1 MQTSLEADDK
11 GLEPLKSSQAQQT
24 SPYTPEKD
32 LFSLLEEVCAKYAD
46 QDVAT
51 KHTNLDMVGER
62 FNKPEGSEV
71 GGYNQQAVMDGACEG
86 KVRES
91 VRSMQKMSPPPSP
104 KMMHRAASAND
115 CQVNRLKASESA
127 YRTASLSP
135 SRMGMTAYYT
145 HRSLPD
151 LGFLTDRR
159 KSAHVSEQAVEEYS
173 ENDDPFLHRTVTSL
187 FDPVKIPIILSP
199 LIGGSPDHLRSQSH
213 SPCRSHSF
221 SPLRRQTASYC
232 CCNCPAH
239 AHSSPSHTSRCH
251 SSPPGS
257 SPKLGK
263 KSKSFSG
270 AVAVASPQ
278 YRGSPCHGSPARAPC
293 DLPCCNPGQ
302 ASPRK
307 TKQGAASRSKSQEVV
322 GQPHKL
328 SPAKRSSSYAA
339 TSRVPAQAGGKPSMQ
354 RSPPAAGP
362 ARPRS
367 QASSPPCSRLQK
379 NTAATAPSVSPTVDG
394 KRAKGKDVKEE
405 LNTMALKRHEK
416 MYSRLS
422 QEIAAEERRE
432 AAESNLRGGSDGSSG
447 FTPSD
452 AHPIPT
458 GGVNACDNYTS
469 SKSTVSTAS
478 TSSTSSSSSAG
489 KKVTSGQYVV
499 SGFSSSS
506 SSPPSDQRNSS
517 TSTIDSRDVEI
528 KARIDTGTKK
538 SASSKLD
545 GGTVNRKGLAKQG
558 STDSDASSV
567 PDVGDSTASQR
578 GSKKGRIPVLKSSTS
593 PNQSKSPPSSSA
605 KIEGKQMSRL
615 PTYNKPSKEGKS
627 EKAIIA
633 QSKKKSAKSAQC
645 SGKAKLDGGRQS
657 VEALKAKRR
666 GVVVVE
672 QDEGPELYHGNG
684 YEDSESP
691 QNTESEHGASEYSED
706 CNPCQDCLEREA
718 SENQLRE
725 IIGGSPPPCFHCD
738 GEGCQDCIVVAE
750 PDQEPLEQQVID
762 GRNCVDMPADL
773 EHILFQPPH
782 LESSL
787 ERENLNVI
795 QEQQDACERGEE
807 CGNTEDERQE
817 QEEEECKAKDQIE
830 EDSAECRTI
839 EVEVDTP
846 PNIVDQL
853 CNSLTAAEMKSSAS
867 GNALLARKAAL
878 LVREEEGDLL
888 GVAGPRRTSPAG
900 RQRRVVTSEE
910 AFPSPEHSDKSG
922 VSAAVETDC
931 YRHPHQYT
939 RQNPQRCLQD
949 MSERTRRWSTGS
961 SLNKYNF
968 EALYSLQEES
978 SHSSCT
984 TSTAN
989 SNSTASYDD
998 FHPPHSSS
1006 FCREAWHSPW
1016 EHQGEMSLFYASSQF
1031 LCFMPRMNPLFLCF
1045 MQ

>member
-1 MQTSLEADDK
+1 M
-11 GLEPLKSSQAQQT
+11 
-24 SPYTPEKD
+24 
-32 LFSLLEEVCAKYAD
+32 EEVCAKYAD
-46 QDVAT
+46 QDTAA
-51 KHTNLDMVGER
+51 NQASPDR
-62 FNKPEGSEV
+62 FNKLEAGDI
-71 GGYNQQAVMDGACEG
+71 GGYSPPAPVDGVYGG
-86 KVRES
+86 KIRES
-91 VRSMQKMSPPPSP
+91 ARGLQRISPPTSP

-115 CQVNRLKASESA
+115 CQVNKLRASESA

-159 KSAHVSEQAVEEYS
+159 KSAHVSEHDVEECS
-173 ENDDPFLHRTVTSL
+173 ESGDPAIQRTVSSL

-199 LIGGSPDHLRSQSH
+199 LIGGPSDHLRSQSH

-221 SPLRRQTASYC
+221 SPTRRQIASYC
-232 CCNCPAH
+232 CCNCPSH
-239 AHSSPSHTSRCH
+239 PHSSPSHSARSH
-251 SSPPGS
+251 SSPAGS

-270 AVAVASPQ
+270 GVASPQ
-278 YRGSPCHGSPARAPC
+278 YRGSPSHGSPARSS
-293 DLPCCNPGQ
+293 CNYTSHNTGP
-302 ASPRK
+302 ASSPRHI
-307 TKQGAASRSKSQEVV
+307 KQGAASRSKSQEVV

-339 TSRVPAQAGGKPSMQ
+339 TPRASAQPGGKQSLQ
-354 RSPPAAGP
+354 KASPPSGP
-362 ARPRS
+362 NKARS
-367 QASSPPCSRLQK
+367 QVLSPPCSRLQK
-379 NTAATAPSVSPTVDG
+379 NMAASPPSVAPVIDG
-394 KRAKGKDVKEE
+394 KKAKGKDVKEE
-405 LNTMALKRHEK
+405 LNSMALKRHEK

-432 AAESNLRGGSDGSSG
+432 AAESNLRSGSDGSSG

-452 AHPIPT
+452 AHAVPT
-458 GGVNACDNYTS
+458 DGANACDNYTS

-478 TSSTSSSSSAG
+478 TSSSSSSSSAG

-538 SASSKLD
+538 SSSS
-545 GGTVNRKGLAKQG
+545 NRRVLAKQG
-558 STDSDASSV
+558 STDSEGSSV
-567 PDVGDSTASQR
+567 PDSGDSTASQR
-578 GSKKGRIPVLKSSTS
+578 GSKKGRIPVLKASTS
-593 PNQSKSPPSSSA
+593 PNQARPFAASTA
-605 KIEGKQMSRL
+605 RGDGKPASRL
-615 PTYNKPSKEGKS
+615 PTYNKASKEGKS
-627 EKAIIA
+627 EKASA
-633 QSKKKSAKSAQC
+633 STSKKKSIKSASANAKSKPE
-645 SGKAKLDGGRQS
+645 SNRES
-657 VEALKAKRR
+657 VDALKAKRR

-691 QNTESEHGASEYSED
+691 QNTESEQGASEYND
-706 CNPCQDCLEREA
+706 DFNPCQDCLEREA

-738 GEGCQDCIVVAE
+738 GEGCQDCTVAPELECE
-750 PDQEPLEQQVID
+750 PVDPQVID

-787 ERENLNVI
+787 ERENLNLTQD
-795 QEQQDACERGEE
+795 QENLHMEGEE
-807 CGNTEDERQE
+807 CGYAAEERQE
-817 QEEEECKAKDQIE
+817 EGDCRGQEKDDG
-830 EDSAECRTI
+830 DSAERRTI

-846 PNIVDQL
+846 PNIVNQL
-853 CNSLTAAEMKSSAS
+853 CNSLTAVEMKSSAS
-867 GNALLARKAAL
+867 GNALMARKAAL

-888 GVAGPRRTSPAG
+888 GVAAPRRSSSAG
-900 RQRRVVTSEE
+900 RQRRVVSSEE
-910 AFPSPEHSDKSG
+910 TFASPEHLSG
-922 VSAAVETDC
+922 VNRTDKPGAEVDVEC
-931 YRHPHQYT
+931 YPQPRQYT
-939 RQNPQRCLQD
+939 TQQDQAHCLQD
-949 MSERTRRWSTGS
+949 ISARTRRWSTGS

-989 SNSTASYDD
+989 SASTASYDD

-1006 FCREAWHSPW
+1006 FCRDGWHSPW
-1016 EHQGEMSLFYASSQF
+1016 EHQGKISWQQLHHAQRFS
-1031 LCFMPRMNPLFLCF
+1031 
-1045 MQ
+1045 